1 MPRFS
6 LTAAAIVLCLTPS
19 FAQDTTHTA
28 RNGAVDLAY
37 WLQGPEN
44 GTPIMLLNG
53 QGAATRTGNEALVD
67 ALVAEGFRVVIFD
80 NRDSGQSTI
89 LRDAGAP
96 PDTENILAALSVG
109 ADPAVAYDLSD
120 MADDAV
126 AVLAAAGID
135 RAHFLGH
142 SLGGMIAQM
151 VAIEHPDRVLS
162 LISMSA
168 TSGQPDLPYGP
179 ALTTLSDPTTFASL
193 DVVQGQIKA
202 YRIFEGD
209 ASHRMTED
217 EVAARVAADMIAD
230 DPNAAARQA
239 AAATASGDRRPLLA
253 EVTQPALVI
262 HGGDDPWFAID
273 HAESTAAALGAK
285 VEIIEGMG
293 HIVADAAA
301 QAVVGKVTKFIRDL
315 PPQ

>member
-1 MPRFS
+1 MRN
-6 LTAAAIVLCLTPS
+6 
-19 FAQDTTHTA
+19 AQLRAGSTYRA
-28 RNGAVDLAY
+28 RNGAVELAY
-37 WLQGPEN
+37 WLHGPEN

-67 ALVAEGFRVVIFD
+67 AFVAKGFRVIIFD
-80 NRDSGQSTI
+80 NRDSGQSTV
-89 LRDAGAP
+89 LREAGAP
-96 PDTENILAALSVG
+96 PETERILSALSVG
-109 ADPAVAYDLSD
+109 AEPAVAYDLSD

-126 AVLAAAGID
+126 AVLDAAGID

-151 VAIEHPDRVLS
+151 VAIEHPDRCLS

-168 TSGQPDLPYGP
+168 TSGQPGLPFGP
-179 ALTTLSDPTTFASL
+179 ALTALSDPATFASL

-209 ASHRMTED
+209 ASYRMTDD
-217 EVAARVAADMIAD
+217 EVAARVAADSFAD
-230 DPNAAARQA
+230 DPYAAARQA

-253 EVTQPALVI
+253 DVTPPALVI
-262 HGGDDPWFAID
+262 HGGDDPWFVMD
-273 HAESTAAALGAK
+273 HAGSTATALGAP
-285 VEIIEGMG
+285 IEVIDGMG

-301 QAVVGKVTKFIRDL
+301 QVVADRVTNFIKGL
-315 PPQ
+315 PNP